1 MVSLGRRRSGC
12 RGLVGKCEKR
22 DHLKELN
29 LDGRITK
36 WIFRKE
42 KGGRSGFFWLRL
54 GRIGGLLRTRRWTF
68 GFHEMQGIS

>member
-42 KGGRSGFFWLRL
+42 KGGRSWIFLAQVRQNWRAPTNASMDIRL
-54 GRIGGLLRTRRWTF
+54 P
-68 GFHEMQGIS
+68 